1 MNDPAPLML
10 SVSGCRGIVGES
22 LTPDVVAR
30 YVAAAVEWVRHER
43 RVRDVTIVVS
53 RDGRAGGE
61 PIKQHA
67 IAALLDAGCRVIDID
82 VATTPTCG
90 VMVLHHRADA
100 GIQITASHNPAQWNG
115 IKIITG
121 EGAAPNAASAN
132 AIIAR
137 FRTSAPAPSP
147 SGGGLGR
154 GAFDAAASSAPAV
167 ARNITEDPTAA
178 QLHND
183 RVLAAVA
190 DLVPLDDIRAHQF
203 PVVLNS
209 VNSSGRIG
217 GRLLLDALGCRL
229 THLHAD
235 VSGVFPH
242 PPEPTA
248 ENLRAMCE
256 EVRRA
261 GAAVGFAQDPDAD
274 RLALIDERG
283 TYIGEEYTLVLAALS
298 LLSTMKPEDAAR
310 VVLAANLSTS
320 RMIDDVAAK
329 FGARVVRT
337 AVGEANVVDGMIR
350 ERAILGGEGNGG
362 VIWPRIVPIRDSLGA
377 IALILALMTRS
388 GKSLS
393 ELAAS
398 VPGYAIEKRKLETR
412 PGLAQQAVSAVR
424 ELYAPRGANL
434 DEQDGLRADFDAPGP
449 AGGRA
454 WLHVRASNTEP
465 IVRFIAEAPTAAAAN
480 AILDE
485 AQHAASPER
494 Q

>member
-22 LTPDVVAR
+22 LTPDVVSR
-30 YVAAAVEWVRHER
+30 YVAAAVDWVRHER
-43 RVRDVTIVVS
+43 AVTEAAIVVS

-61 PIKQHA
+61 PIKRHA
-67 IAALLDAGCRVIDID
+67 IAALLAAGCRVIDID

-100 GIQITASHNPAQWNG
+100 GLQITASHNPAQWNG

-121 EGAAPNAASAN
+121 EGTAPNSANAN

-137 FRTSAPAPSP
+137 FRASTTAL
-147 SGGGLGR
+147 SGAGAGSV
-154 GAFDAAASSAPAV
+154 AFDAAQPIAPDA
-167 ARNITEDPTAA
+167 ARGITEDPASA
-178 QLHND
+178 KLHVD

-190 DLVPLDDIRAHQF
+190 ELVPLEGVRARQF

-209 VNSSGRIG
+209 VNASGRIG

-229 THLHAD
+229 THLNAD
-235 VSGVFPH
+235 TSGVFPH

-248 ENLRAMCE
+248 ENLRAMCDE
-256 EVRRA
+256 TRHA
-261 GAAVGFAQDPDAD
+261 GAVVGFAQDPDAD

-283 TYIGEEYTLVLAALS
+283 VYIGEEYTLVLAALS
-298 LLSTMKPEDAAR
+298 LLSAMRPADASR

-320 RMIDDVAAK
+320 RMIDDVAAM

-350 ERAILGGEGNGG
+350 EHAVLGGEGNGG

-377 IALILALMTRS
+377 MALVLALMTRS
-388 GKSLS
+388 GKGLS

-398 VPGYAIEKRKLETR
+398 VPSYAIEKRKLETR
-412 PGLAQQAVSAVR
+412 PGLAQQAVRAVR
-424 ELYAPRGANL
+424 ALYAPRGATL

-485 AQHAASPER
+485 AQRAASPER